1 VVGVDGWAK
10 IINSHPQFDGIEFD
24 MADDSCTCRI
34 YRKDRAHPVTVTEY
48 LAECRRDTG
57 PWKSH
62 PRRMLRHKAMIQAAR
77 LAFGYGGIYDQD
89 EAERVMGEAER
100 VEAPPPA
107 AKAGVAGLKAKL
119 AAVKVTLAQ
128 VTDKIQAAETEID
141 LKATAILAEQLPPAD
156 QAVARDAYKARL
168 KQVRDQAQ
176 TVEVD
181 TETGEIVSDEVKDF
195 FGEGDAA

>member
-1 VVGVDGWAK
+1 
-10 IINSHPQFDGIEFD
+10 
-24 MADDSCTCRI
+24 
-34 YRKDRAHPVTVTEY
+34 VTVTEY

-100 VEAPPPA
+100 VEAPPA
-107 AKAGVAGLKAKL
+107 AKTGVAGLKAKL

-141 LKATAILAEQLPPAD
+141 LKATALLAEQLPPGD

-168 KQVRDQAQ
+168 KQIRDQAQ
-176 TVEVD
+176 TVDVD